1 LARAAEMLPGS
12 AWALETLLGLS
23 PHRPLPH
30 FRGDAFL
37 PKATIHG
44 PANGREVVLLADTF
58 NIYFEPQILRATVRV
73 LAAAGYRVHLP
84 RPSGSTRPLCCGRT
98 FLAAGLIH
106 EARAEARRT
115 LDSLRSYIA
124 QGLPIIG
131 VEPACLLTLR
141 DEYAALLPGYE
152 TADLAVCAVLLE
164 EFLAAEQKAGTL
176 SLDVPPQPGKRVLL
190 HGHCHQK
197 AFGAMPAVESALR
210 LVPELTVETVQS
222 SCCGM
227 AGAFGYAAET
237 FDTSMAMG
245 ELSLLPAVRAAG
257 SETLV
262 VADGTS
268 CRQQI
273 RDGAGRDAMH
283 VAEVLD
289 MAIS

>member
-1 LARAAEMLPGS
+1 
-12 AWALETLLGLS
+12 
-23 PHRPLPH
+23 
-30 FRGDAFL
+30 
-37 PKATIHG
+37 
-44 PANGREVVLLADTF
+44 
-58 NIYFEPQILRATVRV
+58 VRV